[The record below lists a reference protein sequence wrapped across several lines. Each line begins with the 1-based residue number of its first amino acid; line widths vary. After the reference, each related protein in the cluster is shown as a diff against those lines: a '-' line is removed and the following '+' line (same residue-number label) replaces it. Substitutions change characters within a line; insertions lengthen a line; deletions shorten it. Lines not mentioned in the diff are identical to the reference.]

1 MVAAAQL
8 ENITGAAVEA
18 ELLQPLEITI
28 SAAIITQLTN
38 DAATNLTDVSVNIV
52 LQMSFLYVELV
63 PCVMHIATLP
73 QND

>member
-8 ENITGAAVEA
+8 ESITGAAVEA
-18 ELLQPLEITI
+18 EVLQPLEITI

-38 DAATNLTDVSVNIV
+38 DAATNPNVSVNIV
-52 LQMSFLYVELV
+52 LQMSFLYVELA